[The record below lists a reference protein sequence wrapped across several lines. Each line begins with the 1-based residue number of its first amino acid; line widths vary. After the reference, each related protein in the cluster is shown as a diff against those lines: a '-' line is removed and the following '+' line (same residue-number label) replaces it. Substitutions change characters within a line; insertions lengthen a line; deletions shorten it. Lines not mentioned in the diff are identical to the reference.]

1 MARTS
6 ELLELTRTRVLLFLR
21 EPEILFWVFAF
32 PVVLAGILGF
42 AFRRGSPQPS
52 RIGVVAG
59 LASERIDRALEDA
72 EGLELRRPEAAR
84 AERDLRRGRVDLL
97 LYAEDP
103 PRLRYDPTRPECELA
118 RLRVERALE
127 RSEIP
132 IAAPIDGAE
141 VAAPDG
147 APPRSATIVTLDH
160 VDERGSRYLDFLFP
174 GLLGMNLMSTGLWS
188 LGFAIGDM
196 RQRKLLRRL
205 MVTPM
210 RRSSFLAS
218 LLSARFVF
226 LVLEIFVLVLVGV
239 YALDVPLR
247 GNVLGFA
254 LICSLGGLTFSS
266 MGILVASRAKTVQ
279 GVSGMLNLVMV
290 PMWLGSGVFFSYE
303 RFPEALHP
311 LLKLLPLTALN
322 DALRGL
328 MLDGVGIG
336 TLLPELAVQL
346 GWLVLC
352 SWLGLKIF
360 RWE

>member
-6 ELLELTRTRVLLFLR
+6 ELIELTRVRVLLFLR

-42 AFRRGSPQPS
+42 AFRRGAPQPS
-52 RIGVVAG
+52 RIGIVAG
-59 LASERIDRALEDA
+59 VASARIDAALDGA
-72 EGLELRRPEAAR
+72 EGLEVRRPDLAS
-84 AERDLRRGRVDLL
+84 AERDLRRGRVELL
-97 LYAEDP
+97 VYAEEP
-103 PRLRYDPTRPECELA
+103 PRLRFDAARPEAELA

-127 RSEIP
+127 RAGALP
-132 IAAPIDGAE
+132 DPAPAK
-141 VAAPDG
+141 
-147 APPRSATIVTLDH
+147 ATSSPAVLDK

-174 GLLGMNLMSTGLWS
+174 GLLGMNLMGTGMWS

-205 MVTPM
+205 LVTPM

-226 LVLEIFVLVLVGV
+226 LVLEVVALVLVGV
-239 YALDVPLR
+239 FALDVPFR
-247 GNVLGFA
+247 GSVLGFA
-254 LICSLGGLTFSS
+254 LVCALAGLTFSAL
-266 MGILVASRAKTVQ
+266 GVLVASRAKTIQ
-279 GVSGMLNLVMV
+279 GVSGMLNLAMV

-303 RFPEALHP
+303 RFPETMHP

-328 MLDGVGIG
+328 MLDGVGLG
-336 TLLPELAVQL
+336 ALLPELAIQL

>member
-1 MARTS
+1 
-6 ELLELTRTRVLLFLR
+6 
-21 EPEILFWVFAF
+21 
-32 PVVLAGILGF
+32 
-42 AFRRGSPQPS
+42 
-52 RIGVVAG
+52 
-59 LASERIDRALEDA
+59 
-72 EGLELRRPEAAR
+72 
-84 AERDLRRGRVDLL
+84 
-97 LYAEDP
+97 
-103 PRLRYDPTRPECELA
+103 
-118 RLRVERALE
+118 
-127 RSEIP
+127 
-132 IAAPIDGAE
+132 
-141 VAAPDG
+141 
-147 APPRSATIVTLDH
+147 
-160 VDERGSRYLDFLFP
+160 
-174 GLLGMNLMSTGLWS
+174 MNLMSTGLWS

-226 LVLEIFVLVLVGV
+226 LLLEIAVLVLVGV
-239 YALDVPLR
+239 FALDVPFR

-328 MLDGVGIG
+328 MLDGVDIG
-336 TLLPELAVQL
+336 SLLPELAVQL